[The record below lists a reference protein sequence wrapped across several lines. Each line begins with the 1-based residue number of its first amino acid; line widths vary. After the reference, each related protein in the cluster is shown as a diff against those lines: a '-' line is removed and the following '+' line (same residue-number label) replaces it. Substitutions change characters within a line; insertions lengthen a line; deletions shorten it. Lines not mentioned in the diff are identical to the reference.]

1 MGVTVKEPLL
11 VQVSNVQGTGSYT
24 LNPGQLPQTETVR
37 FQAEGSLERSI
48 ETWPFDRY
56 TGNLTV
62 QAFQGSLDNPKLL
75 KTEVAIEGN
84 VVGWKMSGKEISAS
98 EKIKMYDPEIT
109 VVELAFTHSA
119 SIWVLG
125 LLLVLV
131 LISLPVMAIFVALRV
146 HLHKQAFEG
155 AFTGWFAGMLFAVIP
170 IRNFLPGNPPPGSWI
185 DLTVTVWV
193 VIGLTAALMIYI
205 RAWVLRKSF
214 AKQPEKLAQPE
225 PEKPKV

>member
-1 MGVTVKEPLL
+1 MIVEPGASILAANGVTVKEPLL

-84 VVGWKMSGKEISAS
+84 VVGWKISGKEIPAS
-98 EKIKMYDPEIT
+98 EKIKKYDPEIT
-109 VVELAFTHSA
+109 VLELAFTHSA

-131 LISLPVMAIFVALRV
+131 LISLPVMEIFVALRV
-146 HLHKQAFEG
+146 HHHKQAF
-155 AFTGWFAGMLFAVIP
+155 
-170 IRNFLPGNPPPGSWI
+170 
-185 DLTVTVWV
+185 
-193 VIGLTAALMIYI
+193 
-205 RAWVLRKSF
+205 
-214 AKQPEKLAQPE
+214 
-225 PEKPKV
+225 